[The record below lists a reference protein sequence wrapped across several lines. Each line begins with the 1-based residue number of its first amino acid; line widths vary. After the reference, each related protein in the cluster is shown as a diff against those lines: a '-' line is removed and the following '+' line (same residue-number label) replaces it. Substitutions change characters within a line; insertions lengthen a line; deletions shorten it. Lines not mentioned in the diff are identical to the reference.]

1 MGLVNSN
8 TRWALFLSAS
18 SEPEPRHI
26 LDLVFGLQCL
36 EAAGVQPASISIYVD
51 GSDRSAIAQWF
62 SLATQNVYEV
72 HPASQFFL
80 DLAVNIYDN
89 LVLFVTGHGNINGID
104 GQPPIK
110 PYALIRGIKEAPRLQ
125 RAVVYL
131 GQCHAGIFNYIGAG
145 RRLAAPDAAGADIIL
160 LGATS
165 LHESISS
172 STQEQFR
179 TGPVNWLANLFL
191 LHVFKWIS
199 SPFDVDGDGRCTV
212 IDSYKYAGV
221 HSNTSNKSVKASAF
235 LRCMDLHQRWAVAD
249 QAHRVNP
256 SNQTLLTL
264 QGLQAN
270 YNAQLDLHAIHQECW
285 ILNAIPAQDLEY

>member
-1 MGLVNSN
+1 MGLINNN
-8 TRWALFLSAS
+8 TQWALLLSAS

-26 LDLVFGLQCL
+26 LDLVFGLHCL
-36 EAAGVQPASISIYVD
+36 EAAGVQPDDIKIYVD
-51 GSDRSAIAQWF
+51 GSDRTAITQWF
-62 SLATQNVYEV
+62 SLATRNVYGV
-72 HPASQFFL
+72 QPAGQFFL
-80 DLAVNIYDN
+80 DLTVNRHEN
-89 LVLFVTGHGNINGID
+89 LVLFVTGHGSIDGID

-110 PYALIRGIKEAPRLQ
+110 PHTLITCLKQAPQLQ

-131 GQCHAGIFNYIGAG
+131 GQCYAGIFNYTGAV
-145 RRLAAPDAAGADIIL
+145 RRLAANDVAGVDIIL

-172 STQEQFR
+172 STKEKFLN
-179 TGPVNWLANLFL
+179 GPVNWLANLFL

-199 SPFDVDGDGRCTV
+199 SPFDVDGDGYCTV

-221 HSNTSNKSVKASAF
+221 HSNTSNKSVKATAF
-235 LRCMDLHQRWAVAD
+235 LKCMDLHPRWAVAD
-249 QAHRVNP
+249 QAHRANP

-270 YNAQLDLHAIHQECW
+270 YYAQLSVHAVHQECW
-285 ILNAIPAQDLEY
+285 ILNAIPAQSLEY